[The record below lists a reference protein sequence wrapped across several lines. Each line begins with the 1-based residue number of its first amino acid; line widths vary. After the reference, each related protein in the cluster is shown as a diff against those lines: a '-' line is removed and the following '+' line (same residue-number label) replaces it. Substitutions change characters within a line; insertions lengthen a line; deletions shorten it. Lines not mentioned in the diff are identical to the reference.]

1 MAKTSDQISVQIL
14 MDGNRAINTLDK
26 IKKSMENLDKEAKK
40 LAKPGK
46 NQDLI
51 GAQKAKEEAD
61 GLRKAYAQIRK
72 EVQDTSKAFSTAGK
86 SVAGLENALKLATE
100 KYRRLSNEAD
110 RNKMAIRIRQI
121 KEELNRMNSS
131 LDVANTKSSAFG
143 RLAQLAAEYTGMY
156 MLINRSRQIVTN
168 AIQGNLA
175 LSDSISDIQKVSGLS
190 EEAVKGLVGEIEK
203 LDSRNAPSV
212 LNNMAYAAG
221 KLGIKGAENL
231 LGFTRAADKLNVAL
245 KEYLGDGAD
254 GVVSL
259 MKFANVMGTTEKYGV
274 EQALIKT
281 GSALNYMTQS
291 TAAAADYMIEFASRF
306 GPIARQARMTSGD
319 VIGLASAL
327 DALAVNNEEAA
338 TSLQKFVIKVLSSP
352 VHVAKALGMD
362 ADAAKEMVETGKSI
376 ELVEMALAKLGERA
390 EKYGVSGITSVI
402 GDIGSKGQAQRLIKT
417 LATLANNTQM
427 VGDYVTMAN
436 KAFTE
441 GTSVID
447 EYNIKNQNAAAI
459 MERMKNSWQ
468 KVLVNAEQVGIIKQ
482 LAEEFYIFSQRIQQT
497 PLYMNAIKGTFVVI
511 IESVKTL
518 IRLLPTLLPL
528 LMAMGSI
535 KLIQTLGGWAQAL
548 GASVKA
554 LWGYITAIR
563 TAETANEA
571 FAISATKTGWGALLV
586 VIGLVVAK
594 IAEYISEQNEA
605 NRKATEF
612 NKTIKNLTESTE
624 DFEKELYKE
633 ARQMNSLFDQ
643 LKAANEGTDR
653 RRQLIAELNT
663 KYGQYLSSLLTEKNN
678 INEIKKAQE
687 EANEALKQNI
697 ALRVK
702 KGKIEELYT
711 AFAKKGSKGLE
722 LFRSGVEKTGL
733 GAGDIANAQETI
745 KALLKENYGK
755 QGYGG
760 PNQATVSILKELAK
774 TDSRWNFVLNNRKD
788 VGSIYDF
795 MRESK
800 KRGIDYYGNNHIDE
814 GRRAAAY
821 KREQEMVHANQ
832 EAYKGIY
839 DYVLSVIEV
848 TNAEKKLN
856 ERYAPMIGDLED
868 RLRKQEEDNNQPTT
882 TETLEDF
889 SKEQKEAEMEKKRLE
904 AEMKKKMDEEHKGLK
919 ALIEAFYNT
928 RAAYINNLHEEGEI
942 ATTMERDQWL
952 EANEV
957 MKAEAINNAWKYL
970 LGDEGGKK
978 LWEAQFQQMTG
989 QIIYDMKDFGVQ
1001 MEMLMNLIG
1010 RQDMEGLANLLKNF
1024 GSKLSGEMR
1033 NTIAKNDKLI
1043 AESGSK
1049 VWEEFEKTLDKH
1061 DYEEVVRKKFWGL
1074 LNQLHLFRTQ
1084 YEDGMTE
1091 GFDNATDA
1099 ALAGIDELAG
1109 KYDMLF
1115 AINIKTAEGME
1126 QFKQMLSS
1134 TSVTSHQMAQMA
1146 DADLERLYYVM
1157 VTLGEEM
1164 SNANKKWVEFQKKRV
1179 LEPMYKRTDTYYQ
1192 DNRAIGIQEQVN
1204 KSVATG
1210 MGKYG
1215 LQSNAETQDN
1225 EIQLYALKLQAATD
1239 YFNYLVS
1246 MNADEM
1252 ILEEQRQK
1260 MMEAT
1265 IALQDKMAAKIG
1277 VMQEWFKES
1286 METLPEYGTA
1296 LGEAFSKVDP
1306 EERADAFK
1314 EAHKAILKD
1323 LGETTKKMIIEW
1335 VKQRIQH
1342 SLQQQLMVKDT
1353 KQSGQQQFDAETT
1366 AQTAISNAVTAIGQ
1380 TTLTNKRQQN
1390 TEALAN
1396 EAQETTGEVN
1406 LNIAKGAAKTVGE
1419 LGWWGIPL
1427 VAVITAVLNGLL
1439 AWAMGSLFKSKE
1451 TKKTE
1456 TPKTLRLASGM
1467 LVYDEGNIGN
1477 LLLPPS
1483 QGGGTKYLGT
1493 DGRSYA
1499 ATATPTPEGTALVR
1513 HPIATMIGGQPALV
1527 GERGTELII
1536 GRRTLRDM
1544 SQFRPDLLQQLYAF
1558 EKRRFRTY
1566 DEGNIGDVGSRF
1578 KVQGSSQDPQMQQ
1591 TLQSLQQT
1599 VAMLSSTMEA
1609 LQRNGIYAKINKYG
1623 AGGLV
1628 DEVADGLYTTKK
1640 RGNNTNVRRLFG

>member
-1 MAKTSDQISVQIL
+1 MGVYNSVVNIL
-14 MDGNRAINTLDK
+14 I
-26 IKKSMENLDKEAKK
+26 
-40 LAKPGK
+40 
-46 NQDLI
+46 
-51 GAQKAKEEAD
+51 
-61 GLRKAYAQIRK
+61 
-72 EVQDTSKAFSTAGK
+72 
-86 SVAGLENALKLATE
+86 
-100 KYRRLSNEAD
+100 
-110 RNKMAIRIRQI
+110 
-121 KEELNRMNSS
+121 NSS
-131 LDVANTKSSAFG
+131 A
-143 RLAQLAAEYTGMY
+143 
-156 MLINRSRQIVTN
+156 
-168 AIQGNLA
+168 
-175 LSDSISDIQKVSGLS
+175 
-190 EEAVKGLVGEIEK
+190 
-203 LDSRNAPSV
+203 
-212 LNNMAYAAG
+212 
-221 KLGIKGAENL
+221 
-231 LGFTRAADKLNVAL
+231 
-245 KEYLGDGAD
+245 
-254 GVVSL
+254 
-259 MKFANVMGTTEKYGV
+259 
-274 EQALIKT
+274 
-281 GSALNYMTQS
+281 
-291 TAAAADYMIEFASRF
+291 
-306 GPIARQARMTSGD
+306 
-319 VIGLASAL
+319 
-327 DALAVNNEEAA
+327 
-338 TSLQKFVIKVLSSP
+338 
-352 VHVAKALGMD
+352 
-362 ADAAKEMVETGKSI
+362 
-376 ELVEMALAKLGERA
+376 
-390 EKYGVSGITSVI
+390 
-402 GDIGSKGQAQRLIKT
+402 
-417 LATLANNTQM
+417 
-427 VGDYVTMAN
+427 
-436 KAFTE
+436 
-441 GTSVID
+441 
-447 EYNIKNQNAAAI
+447 
-459 MERMKNSWQ
+459 
-468 KVLVNAEQVGIIKQ
+468 
-482 LAEEFYIFSQRIQQT
+482 
-497 PLYMNAIKGTFVVI
+497 
-511 IESVKTL
+511 
-518 IRLLPTLLPL
+518 
-528 LMAMGSI
+528 
-535 KLIQTLGGWAQAL
+535 
-548 GASVKA
+548 ASVP
-554 LWGYITAIR
+554 
-563 TAETANEA
+563 
-571 FAISATKTGWGALLV
+571 TKTGWGALLV

-663 KYGQYLSSLLTEKNN
+663 KYGQYLSSLLTEKSN

-697 ALRVK
+697 ALKVK
-702 KGKIEELYT
+702 KGKMDKLYT
-711 AFAKKGSKGLE
+711 AFAEKGSEGLE
-722 LFRSGVEKTGL
+722 SFRSGVEKTGL

-774 TDSRWNFVLNNRKD
+774 TDSRWNYVLNNRKD

-800 KRGIDYYGNNHIDE
+800 KRGIDYYGNNPIDE

-868 RLRKQEEDNNQPTT
+868 RLRQQEEDNNQETPTT
-882 TETLEDF
+882 TLEDF
-889 SKEQKEAEMEKKRLE
+889 SAEQKAAEAEKKRIE
-904 AEMKKKMDEEHKGLK
+904 DKKKKKMDEEHKGLK

-928 RAAYINNLHEEGEI
+928 RAAYIYNLHEEGEI

-952 EANEV
+952 KANEV

-978 LWEAQFQQMTG
+978 LWDAQFKQMTG

-1024 GSKLSGEMR
+1024 GTKLSGEMR
-1033 NTIAKNDKLI
+1033 NTIAKNEKLI
-1043 AESGSK
+1043 SESASK

-1074 LNQLHLFRTQ
+1074 LKQMDMFRTQ
-1084 YEDGMTE
+1084 FEERGNTGFENITE
-1091 GFDNATDA
+1091 AS
-1099 ALAGIDELAG
+1099 LAGIDELAAM
-1109 KYDMLF
+1109 YDKLF
-1115 AINIKTAEGME
+1115 AINIKSTEGME
-1126 QFKQMLSS
+1126 QFKLMLAS
-1134 TSVTSHQMAQMA
+1134 TSVTSHDMAKMA
-1146 DADLERLYYVM
+1146 DEDLERLYYIM

-1164 SNANKKWVEFQKKRV
+1164 TNANKKWVEFQKKRV
-1179 LEPMYKRTDTYYQ
+1179 LEPMYKRTDTYYE

-1204 KSVATG
+1204 KSVASG
-1210 MGKYG
+1210 LSKYG

-1239 YFNYLVS
+1239 YYEFLVKS
-1246 MNADEM
+1246 HADEM

-1260 MMEAT
+1260 TMEAT

-1286 METLPEYGTA
+1286 METLPAYGTA

-1380 TTLTNKRQQN
+1380 TTLSNKKAQN
-1390 TEALAN
+1390 ADALAN
-1396 EAQETTGEVN
+1396 EAQQTTGEVN

-1427 VAVITAVLNGLL
+1427 IAVITAVLNGLL
-1439 AWAMGSLFKSKE
+1439 AWAMGSLFKDKGSK
-1451 TKKTE
+1451 
-1456 TPKTLRLASGM
+1456 PKDQTSTLRLVSGM
-1467 LVYDEGNIGN
+1467 LTYDSGNVSTV
-1477 LLLPPS
+1477 L
-1483 QGGGTKYLGT
+1483 GGQTTKYLGT

-1499 ATATPTPEGTALVR
+1499 ATPTPTPTGTALVK

-1536 GRRTLRDM
+1536 GRQTLRDM

-1566 DEGNIGDVGSRF
+1566 DEGNIGNLPINPSQSGETGS
-1578 KVQGSSQDPQMQQ
+1578 DPQMQQ
-1591 TLQSLQQT
+1591 TLQSLTQT
-1599 VAMLSSTMEA
+1599 VALLSSTVET

-1640 RGNNTNVRRLFG
+1640 RNNNLNVRRLFG